1 MEWLDAWSGFEGEGM
16 YAFIN
21 KKFQQSLSF
30 AELPDNRYLTGSP
43 FVPCKPTMLWKIW
56 ATEHKDVYA
65 IENFQERVL
74 CHTIKKYQ
82 ATPDR
87 LKFLPRN
94 ALWIV
99 DCAISLGEPG
109 KPVVFRNIG
118 YPGLVLD
125 LQEAVPSG
133 AYYAILRREC
143 EAEGDRAEER
153 QCQRSQQWYLQ
164 KQTSE
169 ILLQIADDWAKV
181 FLDREKAT
189 STERSDSGDEK

>member
-1 MEWLDAWSGFEGEGM
+1 
-16 YAFIN
+16 
-21 KKFQQSLSF
+21 
-30 AELPDNRYLTGSP
+30 
-43 FVPCKPTMLWKIW
+43 MLWKIW

-65 IENFQERVL
+65 IESVEAAHFISIR
-74 CHTIKKYQ
+74 
-82 ATPDR
+82 TP
-87 LKFLPRN
+87 
-94 ALWIV
+94 
-99 DCAISLGEPG
+99 SS
-109 KPVVFRNIG
+109 FRNIG